1 MSVLSTPLRNE
12 IASQKDI
19 FRLAATI
26 YSETS
31 DVVSDAEAQLQII
44 KCMFAAIGNEYL
56 DKNEIIAKLLLMQ
69 IVIFNIPVE
78 VIRKNIKNLHLSVL
92 PPDGRVRVSAPTQ
105 LTNEAITM
113 FVRTKLGWI
122 KKQQEKFQQQP
133 RQSERQYVSGET
145 LYVWGKQYFLQ
156 VEYSYKGNAL
166 TLSGDKAILTVRK
179 ESSPKQRESFVN
191 EWYRNLLKQE
201 VAKYL
206 PKWEKTT
213 GLYCS
218 SWQSKYMTTKWGT
231 CNPTSKK
238 IWLNLQLAKKP
249 IECLEYVILHELA
262 HLKVHN
268 HSPEFTAI
276 LDKYMPYWREHKR
289 RLNDSTLDYLP
300 SQLE

>member
-1 MSVLSTPLRNE
+1 MH
-12 IASQKDI
+12 
-19 FRLAATI
+19 LA
-26 YSETS
+26 
-31 DVVSDAEAQLQII
+31 
-44 KCMFAAIGNEYL
+44 
-56 DKNEIIAKLLLMQ
+56 
-69 IVIFNIPVE
+69 
-78 VIRKNIKNLHLSVL
+78 VL

-105 LTNEAITM
+105 LTDEAITM

-179 ESSPKQRESFVN
+179 ESSPKQRGSFVN
-191 EWYRNLLKQE
+191 EWYRSLLKQE

-238 IWLNLQLAKKP
+238 IWLNIQLAKKP

-268 HSPEFTAI
+268 HGPEFTAI
-276 LDKYMPYWREHKR
+276 LDQYMPYWRDHR
-289 RLNDSTLDYLP
+289 CRLNDSTLDYLP

>member
-1 MSVLSTPLRNE
+1 
-12 IASQKDI
+12 
-19 FRLAATI
+19 
-26 YSETS
+26 
-31 DVVSDAEAQLQII
+31 
-44 KCMFAAIGNEYL
+44 
-56 DKNEIIAKLLLMQ
+56 MQ

-105 LTNEAITM
+105 LTDEAITM
-113 FVRTKLGWI
+113 FVRTKLSWI

-179 ESSPKQRESFVN
+179 ESSPKQRGIFVN
-191 EWYRNLLKQE
+191 EWYRSLLKQE

-213 GLYCS
+213 GLYCD

-238 IWLNLQLAKKP
+238 IWLNIQLAKKP

-268 HSPEFTAI
+268 HGPKFTTI
-276 LDKYMPYWREHKR
+276 LDQYMPYWRDHKR

-300 SQLE
+300 SQHE

>member
-1 MSVLSTPLRNE
+1 ME
-12 IASQKDI
+12 I
-19 FRLAATI
+19 
-26 YSETS
+26 
-31 DVVSDAEAQLQII
+31 VVS
-44 KCMFAAIGNEYL
+44 
-56 DKNEIIAKLLLMQ
+56 
-69 IVIFNIPVE
+69 NISVE
-78 VIRKNIKNLHLSVL
+78 VIRKNIKNMHLAVL

-105 LTNEAITM
+105 LTDEAITM

-268 HSPEFTAI
+268 HGPEFTAI
-276 LDKYMPYWREHKR
+276 LDQYMPYWREHKR

>member
-1 MSVLSTPLRNE
+1 MR
-12 IASQKDI
+12 I
-19 FRLAATI
+19 
-26 YSETS
+26 
-31 DVVSDAEAQLQII
+31 VVS
-44 KCMFAAIGNEYL
+44 
-56 DKNEIIAKLLLMQ
+56 
-69 IVIFNIPVE
+69 NIPVE
-78 VIRKNIKNLHLSVL
+78 VIRKNIKNMHLSVL

-105 LTNEAITM
+105 LTDEAIAM

-122 KKQQEKFQQQP
+122 KKQQAKFQQQP

-166 TLSGDKAILTVRK
+166 TLSGNKAILTVRK
-179 ESSPKQRESFVN
+179 ESSPTQRESFVN

-268 HSPEFTAI
+268 HGPEFTAI
-276 LDKYMPYWREHKR
+276 LDQYMPYWREHKR

>member
-1 MSVLSTPLRNE
+1 
-12 IASQKDI
+12 
-19 FRLAATI
+19 
-26 YSETS
+26 
-31 DVVSDAEAQLQII
+31 
-44 KCMFAAIGNEYL
+44 
-56 DKNEIIAKLLLMQ
+56 MQ
-69 IVIFNIPVE
+69 IVISNIPVE
-78 VIRKNIKNLHLSVL
+78 VVRKNIKNMHLSVL

-105 LTNEAITM
+105 LTDEAITM

-156 VEYSYKGNAL
+156 VEYSYKGNVL

-179 ESSPKQRESFVN
+179 ESSPTQRESFVN

-206 PKWEKTT
+206 PTWEKTT

-268 HSPEFTAI
+268 HGPEFTAI
-276 LDKYMPYWREHKR
+276 LDQYMPYWREHKR

>member
-1 MSVLSTPLRNE
+1 M
-12 IASQKDI
+12 
-19 FRLAATI
+19 
-26 YSETS
+26 
-31 DVVSDAEAQLQII
+31 
-44 KCMFAAIGNEYL
+44 
-56 DKNEIIAKLLLMQ
+56 EII
-69 IVIFNIPVE
+69 VSNISVE
-78 VIRKNIKNLHLSVL
+78 VIRKNIKNMHLSVL

-105 LTNEAITM
+105 LTDEAITM

-156 VEYSYKGNAL
+156 VEYSYKGNAF
-166 TLSGDKAILTVRK
+166 TLSGDTAILTVRK

-191 EWYRNLLKQE
+191 EWYRNRLKQE

-268 HSPEFTAI
+268 HGPEFTAI
-276 LDKYMPYWREHKR
+276 LDQYMPYWREHKR

>member
-1 MSVLSTPLRNE
+1 
-12 IASQKDI
+12 
-19 FRLAATI
+19 
-26 YSETS
+26 
-31 DVVSDAEAQLQII
+31 
-44 KCMFAAIGNEYL
+44 
-56 DKNEIIAKLLLMQ
+56 MQ
-69 IVIFNIPVE
+69 IVVFNIPVE
-78 VIRKNIKNLHLSVL
+78 VIRKNIKNMHLSVL
-92 PPDGRVRVSAPTQ
+92 PPDGRVRVSVPAQ
-105 LTNEAITM
+105 LTDEAITM

-156 VEYSYKGNAL
+156 VEYSYKGNAF
-166 TLSGDKAILTVRK
+166 TLSGDTAILTVRK

-268 HSPEFTAI
+268 HGPEFTTI
-276 LDKYMPYWREHKR
+276 LDQYMPYWREHKR